1 MGFPIKKTRKKT
13 PEGCLPRGSALSRG
27 PLAFFILGRLATLPS
42 ASSGRLYHRREAIDA
57 SAVPHLDRVIAGHT
71 RVEEL
76 TSALVEDGVAG
87 DASTLGADHAV
98 VAVAVA
104 SDRDEGGNRVVARV
118 DVHVSIVVCWS

>member
-1 MGFPIKKTRKKT
+1 MAERPPRM
-13 PEGCLPRGSALSRG
+13 PPRGSAHSRG

-57 SAVPHLDRVIAGHT
+57 RAVPHLDRVIAGHT
-71 RVEEL
+71 RVDKL
-76 TSALVEDGVAG
+76 TSALVDDGVAG

-104 SDRDEGGNRVVARV
+104 SDGDEGGNSVVARV
-118 DVHVSIVVCWS
+118 DLHVCIVVCVG

>member
-1 MGFPIKKTRKKT
+1 
-13 PEGCLPRGSALSRG
+13 
-27 PLAFFILGRLATLPS
+27 
-42 ASSGRLYHRREAIDA
+42 
-57 SAVPHLDRVIAGHT
+57 VVAGHT

-104 SDRDEGGNRVVARV
+104 SDGDEGGDSVVARV
-118 DVHVSIVVCWS
+118 DLHVCIVVCVG

>member
-1 MGFPIKKTRKKT
+1 MAERPPRM
-13 PEGCLPRGSALSRG
+13 PPRGSAHSRG

-76 TSALVEDGVAG
+76 TRALVEDGVTG
-87 DASTLGADHAV
+87 DTSTLGTDHAV

-104 SDRDEGGNRVVARV
+104 SDRDEGGNGVVARV
-118 DVHVSIVVCWS
+118 DVHVAIVVC

>member
-13 PEGCLPRGSALSRG
+13 PEGCLPGGQPFPEGHSLSLYSAG
-27 PLAFFILGRLATLPS
+27 PRIPPS

-57 SAVPHLDRVIAGHT
+57 RAVPHLDRVIAGHT

-87 DASTLGADHAV
+87 DTSTLGPHHAV

-104 SDRDEGGNRVVARV
+104 SDRDEGGDSVVARV
-118 DVHVSIVVCWS
+118 DLHVCIVVCVG

>member
-1 MGFPIKKTRKKT
+1 MP
-13 PEGCLPRGSALSRG
+13 PRGSALSRG

-57 SAVPHLDRVIAGHT
+57 SAVPHLDRVVTGHT

-87 DASTLGADHAV
+87 DASTLGPHHAV

-104 SDRDEGGNRVVARV
+104 SDGDEGGNSVVARV
-118 DVHVSIVVCWS
+118 DLHASIVVSSVGSFKRPLRACAAE